1 MLTDSQIVRLLDIAN
16 AGCHKGMVM
25 EARTIYEGILAVL
38 PGHAP
43 ALIGRALSHIVI
55 GEYGQAETILRSE
68 VLSENP
74 DDAEGRVML
83 GLCLFLADKKDE
95 AEEILQPLAEEE
107 HSSAELANSL
117 VEQIRQA

>member
-55 GEYGQAETILRSE
+55 GAYGQADTILRSE

-107 HSSAELANSL
+107 HSSAELAKSL
-117 VEQIRQA
+117 LEQIRQA

>member
-68 VLSENP
+68 VLSEKP

-107 HSSAELANSL
+107 HSSAELAKSL
-117 VEQIRQA
+117 LEQIRQA

>member
-83 GLCLFLADKKDE
+83 GLCLFLADRKDE

-107 HSSAELANSL
+107 HSSAELAKSL
-117 VEQIRQA
+117 LEQIRQA

>member
-107 HSSAELANSL
+107 HSSAELAKSL
-117 VEQIRQA
+117 LEQIRQA

>member
-25 EARTIYEGILAVL
+25 EARTIYEGILAVR

-107 HSSAELANSL
+107 HSSAELAKSL
-117 VEQIRQA
+117 LEQIRQA

>member
-74 DDAEGRVML
+74 DDPEGRVML

-107 HSSAELANSL
+107 HSSAELAKSL
-117 VEQIRQA
+117 LEQIRQA